1 MTGLSYAMS
10 SAHSDSES
18 DPIQLPLPS
27 SPPVSETTNTCFL
40 CKKSGVKNFNAETL
54 SKAQMCLKIKKFYN
68 LSGKDVVLPE
78 NLEDKSIGYCSRPCY
93 KNFVTINSRY
103 KLPEEK

>member
-1 MTGLSYAMS
+1 MS

-54 SKAQMCLKIKKFYN
+54 SKAQMCLKIKQFYN
-68 LSGKDVVLPE
+68 LSGKMLCCQKIWRTNPSATVHGP
-78 NLEDKSIGYCSRPCY
+78 
-93 KNFVTINSRY
+93 VT
-103 KLPEEK
+103 KTL